1 MQKHLFPII
10 AFIALAGCANEEV
23 PKASHFEHD
32 HEVPHHWPV
41 DLDDAVSKIRERLN
55 PADAQVDQQHN
66 SNDHHHADEHGHE
79 HGDDHGHE
87 HGDDHGHEHGDDH
100 GHEHG
105 DDHGHE
111 HGDDHGHEHGDD
123 HGHEHGDDHG
133 HEHGDDHGHEHGGGE
148 KNAQD
153 QIADIVS
160 WIPAIAADT
169 NLPEQDWNQIE
180 SAANSLTA
188 ELNAAGGELTK
199 AHRDQASAL
208 CQLIEQSL
216 RNLPENL
223 QH

>member
-1 MQKHLFPII
+1 MQKQLFPII

-66 SNDHHHADEHGHE
+66 SNDHHHADE
-79 HGDDHGHE
+79 
-87 HGDDHGHEHGDDH
+87 
-100 GHEHG
+100 
-105 DDHGHE
+105 
-111 HGDDHGHEHGDD
+111 
-123 HGHEHGDDHG
+123 HG